1 MLILS
6 HILNGLT
13 HSDIILLVIL
23 IVIGEKYIAVSLL
36 YYVLP
41 GHSSEVTFLI
51 ISNRNVTFSL
61 QTKSEQVNEE
71 V

>member
-1 MLILS
+1 M
-6 HILNGLT
+6 
-13 HSDIILLVIL
+13 
-23 IVIGEKYIAVSLL
+23 
-36 YYVLP
+36 LP